1 MNLLRKEDFTDKD
14 IAEGYKLI
22 NDIQAMDSNPDQLAL
37 SLLAT
42 ARITIVF
49 RYNDNLFRDIMNRA
63 LVLIQGKKYWEA
75 IALYKEAIGFHREM
89 FAEEFPEN
97 IIHEADDL
105 GLKLKERIDTLL
117 AYQNTYPQ
125 AAQRA
130 TRESSREIQSVLNNR
145 EYDDLLNIIGRMA
158 VIREEISGVATI
170 SDQRKEKLLRPGE
183 YDIPFLSTFNAVING
198 RAASTVEEGILAAID
213 HLWND
218 VIDENAVLLAS
229 RSDLFFNRGKILFG
243 EKQYQNAEINF
254 EIAKNYSEIGNSLIT
269 LKGYSISPSRGFDF
283 SGWTMNKLQNYIPK
297 YYESEKKIKA
307 SNDYLLLSQIMQRIN
322 VIENN
327 YSRETVFNNIITYR
341 NQIITDNVMISI
353 NHTVWKE
360 NEESMARLK
369 ASDFSVDTALNLS
382 TDMKNLFG
390 EHETK
395 VNLLAV
401 SIVRAAI
408 DITYLPIS
416 ERLQT
421 QLKEAKSG
429 FEMVDGIQTTIGQ
442 GEGSYTVIARYHQ
455 RAMDTFTRILA
466 GLPGIEN
473 DLKNVLTTVSKEGG
487 EYLSNPVV
495 KESAENVDNDLV
507 TIVSLRNEINK
518 YMQTSQELLTRS
530 EVFRNQGNRYISEA
544 RTNLARNN
552 FDAARQNL
560 QQARESY
567 VNSLNLNEDPGLR
580 TNSDRE
586 IFMLSD
592 EILNKQT
599 TIVIE
604 TVRKN
609 LNEAKDL
616 YARERFGDAENLLLS
631 SQTLWRTVNHEDN
644 NTELEFWLGLV
655 QTALSVR
662 TGRVITE
669 TDPLYNE
676 MTQILNL
683 ARGDYLSA
691 VSANQ
696 QGNRTEMLSH
706 LGRAEEKLLLVTI
719 PFPLNQEASVLSLR
733 IMQLKDQQNFNVLFR
748 ERYNFAVQ
756 MIDVNPAE
764 AYIILNDLRVI
775 EPNYPGIAQ
784 VINRT
789 EIRLGIRTAPP
800 DPAKIREAETL
811 YQRAFTIV
819 SSNVRSNF
827 PTALAYLNR
836 AFELNPNDNR
846 ITTLKDRVQTEMG
859 GSATV
864 VLSNDAQQQ
873 YRQAEQEF
881 VNGNFY
887 VSLTIVER
895 LLQDPRNRNYTP
907 LLELKR
913 RIESRI

>member
-1 MNLLRKEDFTDKD
+1 RL
-14 IAEGYKLI
+14 
-22 NDIQAMDSNPDQLAL
+22 DQ
-37 SLLAT
+37 
-42 ARITIVF
+42 
-49 RYNDNLFRDIMNRA
+49 
-63 LVLIQGKKYWEA
+63 K
-75 IALYKEAIGFHREM
+75 
-89 FAEEFPEN
+89 
-97 IIHEADDL
+97 
-105 GLKLKERIDTLL
+105 
-117 AYQNTYPQ
+117 
-125 AAQRA
+125 
-130 TRESSREIQSVLNNR
+130 
-145 EYDDLLNIIGRMA
+145 
-158 VIREEISGVATI
+158 
-170 SDQRKEKLLRPGE
+170 KEKLLRTGE
-183 YDIPFLSTFNAVING
+183 YDIPYI
-198 RAASTVEEGILAAID
+198 STVNKIIKGRGTISTEEGILAAVD
-213 HLWND
+213 HLWHN
-218 VIDENAVLLAS
+218 VINENSVLLALHTD
-229 RSDLFFNRGKILFG
+229 RFFNRGKTQFSEG
-243 EKQYQNAEINF
+243 QFRNAEISF
-254 EIAKNYSEIGNSLIT
+254 DIAKSYSEIENNIIS
-269 LKGYSISPSRGFDF
+269 LKGYSISPAEGYGF
-283 SGWTMNKLQNYIPK
+283 SGWSRNKLINYIPQ
-297 YYESEKKIKA
+297 YYDSEKKIKA
-307 SNDYLLLSQIMQRIN
+307 SNDYLMLSQIMQR
-322 VIENN
+322 VTLIENN
-327 YSRETVFNNIITYR
+327 YSRETGFNNIVAYR
-341 NQIITDNVMISI
+341 NQVITDNGMISI

-360 NEESMARLK
+360 NEESMAKLK
-369 ASDFSVDTALNLS
+369 AADLYVDNALNLS
-382 TDMKNLFG
+382 TEMKNLFG
-390 EHETK
+390 EYETRF
-395 VNLLAV
+395 NQLAV
-401 SIVRAAI
+401 SIIRKGI
-408 DITYLPIS
+408 DLAYLPIS
-416 ERLQT
+416 YRFQA
-421 QLKEAKSG
+421 QLADAKSG
-429 FEMVDGIQTTIGQ
+429 FEMVDGIQTTIGT
-442 GEGSYTVIARYHQ
+442 GEGSYTIVARYNQ
-455 RAMDTFTRILA
+455 RAMDIFTKTMA
-466 GLPGIEN
+466 GLTDTEK
-473 DLKNVLTTVSKEGG
+473 DLKGVLSLISEQGSDF
-487 EYLSNPVV
+487 LSYPAV
-495 KESAENVDNDLV
+495 KESGENVNDDLAA
-507 TIVSLRNEINK
+507 IVSLRSEISR
-518 YMQTSQELLTRS
+518 YMQTSRELLTNA
-530 EVFRNQGNRYISEA
+530 EVFRNQGSRYIAEA

-552 FDAARQNL
+552 FDEARQNL

-567 VNSLNLNEDPGLR
+567 VNSLNLNEDTQLR

-586 IFMLSD
+586 IFTLSD
-592 EILNKQT
+592 DILAKQT
-599 TIVIE
+599 TVVIE
-604 TVRKN
+604 SVRKN
-609 LNEAKDL
+609 LTEAKNL